1 LESAIK
7 IDHILNKDEYKE
19 EKKMLEQ
26 LAFAVEEAK
35 ESVREVNEL
44 VKEAEELLLTKA
56 QEESLEK
63 LRNKLAYNMQQ
74 VIDRLDQIKEIH
86 NN

>member
-1 LESAIK
+1 MESAIK

-26 LAFAVEEAK
+26 LAFAVDEAK

-56 QEESLEK
+56 
-63 LRNKLAYNMQQ
+63 
-74 VIDRLDQIKEIH
+74 
-86 NN
+86 